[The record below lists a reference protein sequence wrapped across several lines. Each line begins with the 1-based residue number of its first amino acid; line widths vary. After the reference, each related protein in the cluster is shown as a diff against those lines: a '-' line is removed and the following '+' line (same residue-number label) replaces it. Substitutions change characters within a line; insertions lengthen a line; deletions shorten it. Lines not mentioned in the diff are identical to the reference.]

1 MSANK
6 LLEDLSTLIGEPGN
20 EEDLRKELNYS
31 TKCLLG
37 GSLCIEGACT
47 NCTFSINNLDEA
59 RKSLKELKELNIL
72 LKG

>member
-20 EEDLRKELNYS
+20 KEALWKAINYS
-31 TKCLLG
+31 NGCLLEG
-37 GSLCIEGACT
+37 NLCVGEACI
-47 NCTFSINNLDEA
+47 NCTFSINNLDET

>member
-31 TKCLLG
+31 TECLLG
-37 GSLCIEGACT
+37 GTLCIEGPCSK
-47 NCTFSINNLDEA
+47 CTFSINNLDET
-59 RKSLKELKELNIL
+59 RKSIKEIKELNIL